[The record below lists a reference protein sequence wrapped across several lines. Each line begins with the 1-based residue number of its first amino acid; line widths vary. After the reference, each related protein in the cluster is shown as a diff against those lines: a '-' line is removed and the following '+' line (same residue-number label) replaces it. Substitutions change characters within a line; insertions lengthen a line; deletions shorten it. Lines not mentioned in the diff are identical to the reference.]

1 MAAKKKAKKLSKG
14 KKLAKTE
21 NLTVAPF
28 LKKTHI

>member
-14 KKLAKTE
+14 KKLPKTQ

-28 LKKTHI
+28 FKKTGI